1 MKNYVGIDLG
11 TTNSAICSYNGSE
24 PRIWK
29 SREQNDVTP
38 SAIYF
43 DRRGNK
49 HVGQAAY
56 SMDPYSPDN
65 CALLFKRYM
74 GTSTPIKLSAVN
86 RTMTPEECS
95 AEVLKVLFGYLD
107 EEIRNDPDI
116 GTVITVPAVFN
127 QMQKEATMQA
137 ATLAGIGKVALMQ
150 EPVAAVMSVMRAKNT
165 DGMFLIYDLGGGTLD
180 IAIAESIGGRVN
192 LLEHGG
198 IAMCGGRD
206 FDRVLVDNVVRPW
219 LLEKFNLPEDLSVN
233 PAFKSLIRSATRATE
248 FAKIELSAREE
259 VVIYPPDID
268 TRGARDLNGD
278 EIYLDIPLQRD
289 TYDSLI
295 AEHINETINCARET
309 LSKAG
314 LTPHDLERIVWVGG
328 PTHYKPLRDKVAF
341 ELGIPGSMDVN
352 PMTAVAEGASLFAE
366 SIDWSSQNRS
376 RKDSRGQISSEAITF
391 NYIARTP
398 TGKAKIAVQV
408 TAEAAPGAEFQI
420 DSVDT
425 GSTSGRV
432 PLKDG
437 ATLDVTLTRNGDNT
451 FNVLVFD
458 SLGGPIALEENTI
471 IITRTAATI
480 DAIPASHSIALI
492 VLDKLGGRQTL
503 QYIVKKGDRLPKEGR
518 AMLKAAESLEAGTS
532 HSLNF
537 ELRDVKE
544 DSIDATHHI
553 GLMQIKGDDF
563 DQGVIPVGADLVCD
577 YEMQDSGLINLEV
590 SVPCIGSTFHP
601 DRNFYSPQEGHVD
614 YTSASVQ
621 VAEAAEQT
629 LNCIDEI
636 IEVVGV
642 GGDSKL
648 EQARQ
653 KLASAAAL
661 SPEETEPERVK
672 EADEKI
678 LEAKVLLAQV
688 RKEHRKEIRQIELSG
703 VISFFEEYIR
713 QYARPLEISAFHNL
727 TETAQ
732 SSIDNN
738 DNDFEDYL
746 AELRGRNFDILWR
759 QDWFV
764 IERFKQMVRSPHLFS
779 DKHQFEELSN
789 IGMQLIRS
797 YDNKVG
803 SLPPEQRAE
812 FAPMDALEDI
822 EKLRGVVGQIW
833 SLQINDSSDYSEM
846 VDAVTNIIGYG
857 DGLMVNPRI

>member
-49 HVGQAAY
+49 HVGQTAY
-56 SMDPYSPDN
+56 NIDPHSPDN

-116 GTVITVPAVFN
+116 GTVITVPAAFN

-219 LLEKFNLPEDLSVN
+219 LLENFNLPEDLSVN

-248 FAKIELSAREE
+248 YAKIELSAREE
-259 VVIYPPDID
+259 VVIYLPDID
-268 TRGARDLNGD
+268 TGGARDLNGD

-289 TYDSLI
+289 TYDSLT

-314 LTPHDLERIVWVGG
+314 LTPHDLERIVWIGG

-366 SIDWSSQNRS
+366 SINWSSQNRS
-376 RKDSRGQISSEAITF
+376 RKDSIGQISSEDITF
-391 NYIARTP
+391 NYTARTP
-398 TGKAKIAVQV
+398 TEKAKIAVRVAGQ
-408 TAEAAPGAEFQI
+408 AAPGSEFQI
-420 DSVDT
+420 DSADT
-425 GSTSGRV
+425 GWTSGRL
-432 PLKDG
+432 PLEEG
-437 ATLDVTLTRNGDNT
+437 TTIDVTLTRNGNNT

-458 SLGGPIALEENTI
+458 SVGGPITLEEDTI
-471 IITRTAATI
+471 IITRTAATV
-480 DAIPASHSIALI
+480 DAIPASHSVALV
-492 VLDKLGGRQTL
+492 VLEKLDAGQEKLIYLVRSGDPL
-503 QYIVKKGDRLPKEGR
+503 PKKGRKIF
-518 AMLKAAESLEAGTS
+518 KAGESLEAGAS

-537 ELRDVKE
+537 VLREGD
-544 DSIDATHHI
+544 I
-553 GLMQIKGDDF
+553 GTPITDNRFIGVMKIKGSDF
-563 DQGVIPVGADLVCD
+563 NYGVIPVGADLVCD
-577 YEMQDSGLINLEV
+577 YEIQDSGLINLEV
-590 SVPCIGSTFHP
+590 SVPDIGSTFS
-601 DRNFYSPQEGHVD
+601 DINYYSPQEGQID

-621 VAEAAEQT
+621 VAEDAEQT
-629 LNCIDEI
+629 MNRIDAI
-636 IEVVGV
+636 SEVV
-642 GGDSKL
+642 DDLRL
-648 EQARQ
+648 EEMRQ
-653 KLASAAAL
+653 RLESAITL
-661 SPEETEPERVK
+661 SPEEADPEKVK
-672 EADEKI
+672 EADQKVQD
-678 LEAKVLLAQV
+678 AKVLLAQV
-688 RKEHRKEIRQIELSG
+688 RNQHLKEIRQIELSG
-703 VISFFEEYIR
+703 VVSFFDDYAR

-732 SSIDNN
+732 QSIDNN
-738 DNDFEDYL
+738 DNDFEDRL
-746 AELRGRNFDILWR
+746 TELRGRNFDILWR

-764 IERFKQMVRSPHLFS
+764 IERFKQMVRSPHIFV

-797 YDNKVG
+797 YDNKVE

-812 FAPMDALEDI
+812 FAPMDALDDI
-822 EKLRGVVGQIW
+822 EKLRGVIGQMW
-833 SLQINDSSDYSEM
+833 SLKINDRSDYSEM
-846 VDAVTNIIGYG
+846 VDAVTNIIA
-857 DGLMVNPRI
+857 